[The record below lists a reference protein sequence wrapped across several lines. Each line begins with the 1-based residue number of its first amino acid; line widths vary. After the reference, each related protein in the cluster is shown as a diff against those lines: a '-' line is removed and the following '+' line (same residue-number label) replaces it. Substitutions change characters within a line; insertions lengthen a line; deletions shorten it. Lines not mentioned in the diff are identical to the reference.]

1 MPTCLTD
8 EQPQRWSAL
17 VETTRVTILIERSG
31 PVEETETV
39 PVSSAAVAEA
49 DTIQEDKSFDGK
61 RSSGV

>member
-1 MPTCLTD
+1 
-8 EQPQRWSAL
+8 
-17 VETTRVTILIERSG
+17 LIERSG